1 MTYSLNSMMSANT
14 LQQYGV
20 IQLVG
25 TGSAINRN
33 QPLQEQVA
41 AQYANIPFKT
51 VQDSDASFGAALAA
65 LNNVAVNST

>member
-1 MTYSLNSMMSANT
+1 MSSMMSTST

-20 IQLVG
+20 TQLVG
-25 TGSAINRN
+25 TGSAISRN

-51 VQDSDASFGAALAA
+51 VQEGDASYGAALAA
-65 LNNVAVNST
+65 LNSQQIFSP